1 LKVRSF
7 FTREWQVLASGTATI
22 SRSDDMGELV
32 DKVKGNLNEAVGK
45 VKQQSDDPDTRDEG
59 AGQEVKGKA
68 QQFVGKV
75 KGALGD
81 DI

>member
-1 LKVRSF
+1 
-7 FTREWQVLASGTATI
+7 
-22 SRSDDMGELV
+22 MGELV

-45 VKQQSDDPDTRDEG
+45 VKQQSDNPNTRDEG
-59 AGQEVKGKA
+59 AGQEAKGKA

>member
-1 LKVRSF
+1 LKGRSF
-7 FTREWQVLASGTATI
+7 FSRERQVPAIGAATL

-45 VKQQSDDPDTRDEG
+45 VKQQSDNSATRDEG

-68 QQFVGKV
+68 QQLSGKI